1 MVVERVF
8 RVAFIGLLNGGE
20 GVHGER
26 GETERG
32 LIGKFISRCSAV
44 IVDDVCRTAMPTR
57 QLKMSRGE
65 GDGQNS
71 KQRSRR
77 IRQASARRVCQRMI
91 RIASS
96 MARVAPF
103 VSPEMASGARSS
115 RDGWV

>member
-57 QLKMSRGE
+57 QLKCRV
-65 GDGQNS
+65 
-71 KQRSRR
+71 
-77 IRQASARRVCQRMI
+77 ARETDKT
-91 RIASS
+91 ASS
-96 MARVAPF
+96 AAAESGRLAREGYVR
-103 VSPEMASGARSS
+103 E
-115 RDGWV
+115 